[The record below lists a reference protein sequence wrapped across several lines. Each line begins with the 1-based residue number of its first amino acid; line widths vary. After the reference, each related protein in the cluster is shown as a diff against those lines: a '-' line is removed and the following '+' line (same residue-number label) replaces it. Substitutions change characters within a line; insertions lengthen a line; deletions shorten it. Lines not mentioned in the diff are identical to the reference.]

1 MMDSFL
7 SRVNSDVPFAP
18 KDVRMKNR
26 IKALHDWYDRCA
38 IKRSHDVKKSLR
50 NKTLHDSRTNNWL
63 KKRAPRRAV
72 VQMRAE
78 QRRSEAKLWFESLD
92 FDGSGEI
99 SVAELKKPLI
109 AMGFAKSVQEV
120 QDLVDSVDDDGSGE
134 IGFEE
139 FLAVLGGGVK
149 SKRSGQAS
157 LPMETGEQTLGQLD
171 PKGSVSSTTS
181 SLRSRSGGG
190 GGGKG
195 GAIKKLH
202 TQLESGELG
211 DTTNM
216 ELETLLV
223 SYQRS
228 VLTDAL
234 FSRGYRAKG
243 MNQQEKREHQ
253 RTVDALYDSYVH
265 DREVQA
271 AEEKAKKRSEAQKAK
286 RMKQTKQTTGSP
298 EEPAQILDADEKE
311 HHQHNHKTHEY
322 IPKGGRLKPSL
333 TMKGLEKRLVKAGR
347 HVHSMGDMRDHYRDE
362 MMIERLKEDT
372 HNKSLHAPWTRSS
385 MGFNTDVPT
394 KTKEQKMNE
403 MRRDRREAEN
413 ARVSSIPAGRNSVLH
428 KLLIGRPLA
437 TDSYVP
443 SVRKL
448 VPIKVSLN
456 SAFLSAKRSKMLRTP
471 TTDFFRTQKRHERLK
486 TFQERNVAISD

>member
-223 SYQRS
+223 
-228 VLTDAL
+228 
-234 FSRGYRAKG
+234 
-243 MNQQEKREHQ
+243 
-253 RTVDALYDSYVH
+253 
-265 DREVQA
+265 
-271 AEEKAKKRSEAQKAK
+271 
-286 RMKQTKQTTGSP
+286 
-298 EEPAQILDADEKE
+298 
-311 HHQHNHKTHEY
+311 
-322 IPKGGRLKPSL
+322 
-333 TMKGLEKRLVKAGR
+333 
-347 HVHSMGDMRDHYRDE
+347 
-362 MMIERLKEDT
+362 
-372 HNKSLHAPWTRSS
+372 
-385 MGFNTDVPT
+385 
-394 KTKEQKMNE
+394 
-403 MRRDRREAEN
+403 
-413 ARVSSIPAGRNSVLH
+413 
-428 KLLIGRPLA
+428 
-437 TDSYVP
+437 
-443 SVRKL
+443 
-448 VPIKVSLN
+448 
-456 SAFLSAKRSKMLRTP
+456 
-471 TTDFFRTQKRHERLK
+471 
-486 TFQERNVAISD
+486 